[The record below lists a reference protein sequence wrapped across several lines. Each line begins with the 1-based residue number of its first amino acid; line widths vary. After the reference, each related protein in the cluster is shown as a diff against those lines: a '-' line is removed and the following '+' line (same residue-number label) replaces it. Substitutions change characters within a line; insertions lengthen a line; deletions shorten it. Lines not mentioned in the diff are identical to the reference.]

1 MPKVD
6 ARDSTEQ
13 LEILAA
19 SLNTVE
25 LTGPQYGEKSP
36 ENQLNT
42 LIVAARDR
50 RGTLLETAVLL
61 KSPRGWEPGEKYDF
75 NVGPGN
81 LSIEVGERSQEVTSK
96 ISYRRKQNG
105 TLLVDSATFDSP
117 HIGKNAFSRLS
128 ESVIMPL
135 SKRRHRA
142 FDGVEFFLEGW
153 SIGGRLSRTVED
165 ETAKIETTFDFR
177 QADEV
182 RRGLLSDIRQ
192 EYVPKHLPS
201 EQRKISLFI
210 QDPNSLALVNN
221 YPAIPSK
228 TGVGVKV
235 GGTVIVSYDLT
246 IGGLTAIEESVR
258 GFKEEVTAQQPNV
271 LLVTDAEIVATQER
285 MRFLPGKINPSA
297 VFTNIAMGRFALDGI
312 WAPDMG

>member
-1 MPKVD
+1 MQKID
-6 ARDSTEQ
+6 ARDSTKQ

-25 LTGPQYGEKSP
+25 LTGPQYVEKSP
-36 ENQLNT
+36 ANQLNT
-42 LIVAARDR
+42 LIIAAQNR
-50 RGTLLETAVLL
+50 RRVLLETAALR

-81 LSIEVGERSQEVTSK
+81 LSIEVGERLQEVTSK
-96 ISYRRKQNG
+96 ISYREEQNG
-105 TLLVDSATFDSP
+105 TLLVDSTSFDSP
-117 HIGKNAFSRLS
+117 HIGKSALSRLS
-128 ESVIMPL
+128 ESAIMPL
-135 SKRRHRA
+135 SRRRHRA

-153 SIGGRLSRTVED
+153 SIGGRLSRIVED
-165 ETAKIETTFDFR
+165 EIAKVETTFDFR

-182 RRGLLSDIRQ
+182 RRGLSSVIKQ
-192 EYVPKHLPS
+192 EYVSKHLPS

-210 QDPNSLALVNN
+210 QDPNSLALVDN
-221 YPAIPSK
+221 YPVTPSK
-228 TGVGVKV
+228 TCVGVKV
-235 GGTVIVSYDLT
+235 GRTVIASYDLT
-246 IGGLTAIEESVR
+246 IGELTAIEESVR
-258 GFKEEVTAQQPNV
+258 GFKEKVTAQQPNV

-297 VFTNIAMGRFALDGI
+297 VFTNLAKGRFALAGM